1 MKYIYLDR
9 ENAKKGVTLVL
20 LVSEEKKED
29 YKEYFGGSAVEFIG
43 EDVPHFISYEEG
55 SDSIREATE
64 EEKLVRGQRQ
74 LYDNE
79 VLIEGKIIEYDPYNQ
94 KVVNEAIVDKTRE
107 DFIEEGTLNL
117 EGEKITARYQR
128 EKEFS
133 ALDILDAKVAV
144 RRETLTAEE
153 KSEIDT
159 WYDIWKGIP
168 NNYTDIKVSIEESY
182 PERPSKVNYYYR
194 GE

>member
-1 MKYIYLDR
+1 MKYIYIDR
-9 ENAKKGVTLVL
+9 ESAEKGVTLVY

-29 YKEYFGGSAVEFIG
+29 YEEYFEGKAIEFTGQDI
-43 EDVPHFISYEEG
+43 PHFIFYEEG
-55 SDSIREATE
+55 TDNIREAAE

-79 VLIEGKIIEYDPYNQ
+79 VLIEGKITEYDPYNQ
-94 KVVNEAIVDKTRE
+94 KVVDGAIVDKTRD
-107 DFIEEGTLNL
+107 DFIEEGIITL
-117 EGEKITARYQR
+117 ESERETARYQR
-128 EKEFS
+128 EREFN

-144 RRETLTAEE
+144 GRDTLTAEE
-153 KSEIDT
+153 KGKIDT

-168 NNYTDIKVSIEESY
+168 NNYIDIKASIEESY
-182 PERPSKVNYYYR
+182 PERPFKVGYYYK